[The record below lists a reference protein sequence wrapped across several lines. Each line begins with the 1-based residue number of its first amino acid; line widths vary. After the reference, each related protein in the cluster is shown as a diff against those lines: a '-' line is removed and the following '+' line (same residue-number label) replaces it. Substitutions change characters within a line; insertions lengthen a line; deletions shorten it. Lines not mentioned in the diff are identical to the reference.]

1 MESENIQHASDS
13 SFDQIVKGDTAV
25 LVDFWA
31 EWCMPCRRIA
41 PTVEALAAEYGAKLV
56 VAKMNVDD
64 NPAVPMR
71 LGIRSIPT
79 HALQGWRDGGHG
91 DRGGGQ
97 GHDQEDGRPSSRV
110 GASWQNSVASSSSD
124 RAPRG

>member
-1 MESENIQHASDS
+1 MASENIQYATDS
-13 SFDQIVKGDTAV
+13 SFDQLVTSETPV

-41 PTVEALAAEYGAKLV
+41 PTVEALATEYVGKLTVAKL
-56 VAKMNVDD
+56 NVDE

-79 HALQGWRDGGHG
+79 LLLFKGGAVV
-91 DRGGGQ
+91 DT
-97 GHDQEDGRPSSRV
+97 V
-110 GASWQNSVASSSSD
+110 IGAVD
-124 RAPRG
+124 KDTIRKMVDKHV

>member
-1 MESENIQHASDS
+1 MTVASAIQHVTDLT
-13 SFDQIVKGDTAV
+13 FDQAVKASTPT

-41 PTVEALAAEYGAKLV
+41 PTVEALATEYGGKLV
-56 VAKMNVDD
+56 VAKMNVDE

-79 HALQGWRDGGHG
+79 LMLFKSG
-91 DRGGGQ
+91 DMV
-97 GHDQEDGRPSSRV
+97 DTVV
-110 GASWQNSVASSSSD
+110 GAVDKDTLKKMVD
-124 RAPRG
+124 RHLV

>member
-1 MESENIQHASDS
+1 MASENIQYATDS
-13 SFDQIVKGDTAV
+13 SFDQLVTSETPV

-41 PTVEALAAEYGAKLV
+41 PTVEALATEYVGKLT
-56 VAKMNVDD
+56 VAKMNVDE

-79 HALQGWRDGGHG
+79 LLLFKGGAVV
-91 DRGGGQ
+91 DT
-97 GHDQEDGRPSSRV
+97 V
-110 GASWQNSVASSSSD
+110 IGAVD
-124 RAPRG
+124 KDTIRKMVDKHV

>member
-1 MESENIQHASDS
+1 MAAENIQYASDS
-13 SFDQIVKGDTAV
+13 SFDGIIKGETPV

-41 PTVEALAAEYGAKLV
+41 PTVEALATEYGAKLV
-56 VAKMNVDD
+56 VAKMNVDE

-79 HALQGWRDGGHG
+79 LMLFKGGEMVDTVIG
-91 DRGGGQ
+91 AVDKDTIKKMVDRHLG
-97 GHDQEDGRPSSRV
+97 
-110 GASWQNSVASSSSD
+110 
-124 RAPRG
+124 

>member
-1 MESENIQHASDS
+1 MASENIHYATDS
-13 SFDQIVKGDTAV
+13 SFDELVKSQTPV

-41 PTVEALAAEYGAKLV
+41 PSVEALATEYVGKLA
-56 VAKMNVDD
+56 VAKMNVDE

-79 HALQGWRDGGHG
+79 LLLFKGGAVV
-91 DRGGGQ
+91 D
-97 GHDQEDGRPSSRV
+97 SV
-110 GASWQNSVASSSSD
+110 IGAVD
-124 RAPRG
+124 KDTIRKMVDKHV

>member
-1 MESENIQHASDS
+1 MAPENIQYATDS
-13 SFDQIVKGDTAV
+13 SFDELVKGETPV

-56 VAKMNVDD
+56 VAKMNVDE

-79 HALQGWRDGGHG
+79 LMLFKSGAMVDTVIGAVDKDTIKKMV
-91 DRGGGQ
+91 DR
-97 GHDQEDGRPSSRV
+97 HL
-110 GASWQNSVASSSSD
+110 A
-124 RAPRG
+124 

>member
-1 MESENIQHASDS
+1 MASENIQHASDS
-13 SFDQIVKGDTAV
+13 SFDLLVKGEIPV

-41 PTVEALAAEYGAKLV
+41 PTVEALATEYGAKLV
-56 VAKMNVDD
+56 VAKMNVDE

-79 HALQGWRDGGHG
+79 LMLFKSGEMVDTVIGAVDKDTIKKMV
-91 DRGGGQ
+91 DR
-97 GHDQEDGRPSSRV
+97 HL
-110 GASWQNSVASSSSD
+110 A
-124 RAPRG
+124 

>member
-1 MESENIQHASDS
+1 MASENIQYASDS
-13 SFDQIVKGDTAV
+13 SFDQLVKSGTPV

-41 PTVEALAAEYGAKLV
+41 PTVEALAVEYGTKLV
-56 VAKMNVDD
+56 VAKMNVDE

-79 HALQGWRDGGHG
+79 LMLFKGGEMVDTVIG
-91 DRGGGQ
+91 AVDKDTIKKMVDR
-97 GHDQEDGRPSSRV
+97 HL
-110 GASWQNSVASSSSD
+110 A
-124 RAPRG
+124 

>member
-1 MESENIQHASDS
+1 MASENIQHVSDS
-13 SFDQIVKGDTAV
+13 SFDELTKGETPV

-56 VAKMNVDD
+56 VAKMNVDE

-79 HALQGWRDGGHG
+79 LMLFKSGAMVDTVIGAVDKDTIKKMV
-91 DRGGGQ
+91 DR
-97 GHDQEDGRPSSRV
+97 HL
-110 GASWQNSVASSSSD
+110 A
-124 RAPRG
+124 

>member
-1 MESENIQHASDS
+1 MASENIQYATDS
-13 SFDQIVKGDTAV
+13 TFDQLVTSETPV

-41 PTVEALAAEYGAKLV
+41 PTVEALATEYVGKLT
-56 VAKMNVDD
+56 VAKMNVDE

-79 HALQGWRDGGHG
+79 LLLFKGGAVV
-91 DRGGGQ
+91 DTV
-97 GHDQEDGRPSSRV
+97 V
-110 GASWQNSVASSSSD
+110 GAVD
-124 RAPRG
+124 KDTIRKMVDKHV